1 MTSTTMRAV
10 GHDTYGPPEEVLGLR
25 EVPRPVVGEN
35 RVLVRVR
42 AAGVDM
48 GVWHFTAGMPL
59 VGRLGF
65 GLRAPRSRVRGMD
78 LAGVVEA
85 VGAKVSGFA
94 PGDEVYGVGN
104 GTFAEYATAAP
115 DKLLAKPGGLTFAEA
130 AAVPTSATTALRAV
144 RDKARV
150 GPGQSVLVVGAG
162 GGVGTYAV
170 QLAKA
175 FGARVTGV
183 CSLTKVDLVASI
195 GADDVIDYTREDFT
209 ASGRRWDVI
218 VDIAGN
224 RPLARLRQA
233 LAPRGT
239 LVLLGGEEGGRWFGG
254 LERNLQIKLIAPLA
268 RQRMSAPIAFV
279 GPNDLRALSELID
292 AGRIRPVVDRTYPL
306 AEAPEAVAY
315 LRAGHARGK
324 VVVTV
329 P

>member
-10 GHDTYGPPEEVLGLR
+10 THDTYGAPEHVLGLS

-35 RVLVRVR
+35 QVLVRVR

-78 LAGVVEA
+78 VAGVVEA
-85 VGAKVSGFA
+85 VGAKVTGFA
-94 PGDEVYGVGN
+94 SGDEVYGVGH
-104 GTFAEYATAAP
+104 GTFAEYATAKPRQLAP
-115 DKLLAKPGGLTFAEA
+115 KPAGLTFEEA
-130 AAVPTSATTALRAV
+130 AAVPTSASTALRGV
-144 RDKARV
+144 RDKGRV

-162 GGVGTYAV
+162 GGVGSYAV

-175 FGARVTGV
+175 YGARVTGV
-183 CSLTKVDLVASI
+183 CGPTKVDLVGSI

-218 VDIAGN
+218 LDIAGN
-224 RPLARLRQA
+224 RPLARLRQS

-239 LVLLGGEEGGRWFGG
+239 LVLLGGEQGGRWFGG
-254 LERNLQIKLIAPLA
+254 LERNLGIKLLAPFA
-268 RQRMSAPIAFV
+268 RQRMSAPIAILR
-279 GPNDLRALSELID
+279 PDDLRALSELID
-292 AGRIRPVVDRTYPL
+292 AGRIRPVVDRTFPL

-324 VVVTV
+324 VVITV
-329 P
+329 

>member
-1 MTSTTMRAV
+1 MTTTMRAV
-10 GHDTYGPPEEVLGLR
+10 AHDTYGPPEEVLRLR
-25 EVPRPVVGEN
+25 EVPRPVVGED

-48 GVWHFTAGMPL
+48 GVWHWTAGMPL

-65 GLRAPRSRVRGMD
+65 GLRAPRSRVRGLD

-85 VGAKVSGFA
+85 VGAKVRGFA
-94 PGDEVYGVGN
+94 PGDEVYGEGN
-104 GTFAEYATAAP
+104 GTFAEYAMARP
-115 DKLLAKPGGLTFAEA
+115 DKLAPKPAGLTFEEA
-130 AAVPTSATTALRAV
+130 AAVPTSATTALRGV

-150 GPGQSVLVVGAG
+150 RPGQSVLVVGAG

-183 CSLTKVDLVASI
+183 CGPTKVDLVASI

-224 RPLARLRQA
+224 RPLARLRPA
-233 LAPRGT
+233 LTARGT
-239 LVLLGGEEGGRWFGG
+239 LVILGGERGGRWLGG
-254 LERNLQIKLIAPLA
+254 MERGLGMMLLAPFV
-268 RQRMSAPIAFV
+268 RHRMSAPIAIV
-279 GPNDLRALSELID
+279 GPGDLRALSELID